1 MEKLACTV
9 IGHKPTRFKFKYKEN
24 YSLCKRI
31 KNAMAE
37 QVKILHAIGVRRF
50 YISGS
55 LGVGIWAG
63 ELILRLKER
72 PGYGDIEFCIVFP
85 YEGYDANWDERS
97 RKRMNFL
104 KKHSAECITIRG
116 ADGREGFFR
125 QNYYMVDQAQHM
137 VAIYDGNHTVKSVT
151 GQTVKYAMRKG
162 LKIVYIHPDTAK
174 IL

>member
-55 LGVGIWAG
+55 LGVGI
-63 ELILRLKER
+63 
-72 PGYGDIEFCIVFP
+72 
-85 YEGYDANWDERS
+85 
-97 RKRMNFL
+97 
-104 KKHSAECITIRG
+104 
-116 ADGREGFFR
+116 
-125 QNYYMVDQAQHM
+125 
-137 VAIYDGNHTVKSVT
+137 
-151 GQTVKYAMRKG
+151 
-162 LKIVYIHPDTAK
+162 
-174 IL
+174 